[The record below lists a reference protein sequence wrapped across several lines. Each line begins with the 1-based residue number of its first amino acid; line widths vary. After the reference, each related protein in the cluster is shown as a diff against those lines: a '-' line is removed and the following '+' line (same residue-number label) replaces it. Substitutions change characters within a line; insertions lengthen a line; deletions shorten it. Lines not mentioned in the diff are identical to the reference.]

1 MKTTIITMMQSAHSP
16 TPPPNGMPA
25 TEEFDDPFPSASL
38 DDLALNGED
47 KNEDDKGTPAG
58 DAADAAAN
66 NEADPWAVLAAAA
79 GEEAPAAASP
89 SPTTTAAA
97 DTATTPADSSISPLE
112 TTTLAH
118 AEGET
123 FTMPTTPNGNG
134 NDKISSIVAQVQSK
148 IHEVDSNIGL
158 STKVRSIDEQ
168 YQISQKLSE
177 FNEHIST
184 KARSVDEQYHISQ
197 KLSEFNE
204 NVLKPT
210 TAKTVEKTKEV
221 SSSVK
226 EKVGPTVSEKWG
238 SIKQRTVE
246 IGVAQKWGEIS
257 SATSNKWSETKDSIV
272 HWKEEQEKKKAL
284 TPVAGNGGGSGGGGL
299 DLEVAKEKVVEGWTG
314 GVTWVSQKIQDVKLQ
329 HQQQQQQGGGQMN
342 GSSGG
347 EREMNRLDSQG
358 FPSSFQK
365 DG

>member
-1 MKTTIITMMQSAHSP
+1 MMQSAHSP

-38 DDLALNGED
+38 DDLALNNGDENNEGDKEGEG
-47 KNEDDKGTPAG
+47 N
-58 DAADAAAN
+58 AADAAAN

-79 GEEAPAAASP
+79 GEEAPTPAAAAP
-89 SPTTTAAA
+89 SPTTTTAAA
-97 DTATTPADSSISPLE
+97 DATSPSEPSIAPIE

-123 FTMPTTPNGNG
+123 FTMPTTT
-134 NDKISSIVAQVQSK
+134 NDNNKPPLAALSSAISSK
-148 IHEVDSNIGL
+148 IHEVDTNIGL

-168 YQISQKLSE
+168 YQISQKLSD
-177 FNEHIST
+177 FNENIST

-272 HWKEEQEKKKAL
+272 HWREEQEKKKAL
-284 TPVAGNGGGSGGGGL
+284 TPVAGSGGGGGGL

-314 GVTWVSQKIQDVKLQ
+314 GVTWVSQKIQDAKLQ